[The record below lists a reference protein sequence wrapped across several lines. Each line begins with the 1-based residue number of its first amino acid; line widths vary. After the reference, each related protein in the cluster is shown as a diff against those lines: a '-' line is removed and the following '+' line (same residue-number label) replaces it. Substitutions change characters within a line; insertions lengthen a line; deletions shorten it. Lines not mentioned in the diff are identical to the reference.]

1 MPLGYFLTDCVG
13 IAPAAGS
20 DAVQGAEDF
29 WTMTERLKDDF
40 GEHQVP
46 QGLEIEMTHKRDV

>member
-1 MPLGYFLTDCVG
+1 MG

-29 WTMTERLKDDF
+29 WTVTERLKDDF
-40 GEHQVP
+40 EEHQVP